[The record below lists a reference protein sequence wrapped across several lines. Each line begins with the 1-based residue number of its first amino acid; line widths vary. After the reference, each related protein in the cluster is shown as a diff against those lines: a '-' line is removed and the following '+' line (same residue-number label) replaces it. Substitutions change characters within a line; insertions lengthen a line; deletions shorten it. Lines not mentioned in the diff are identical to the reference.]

1 MPRLAKSV
9 HSVLLMVP
17 SGFIANEPPADE
29 AWPVSVV
36 EETAP
41 SLPATPAASVLAMA
55 LALPAAPPCQPPP
68 PSAWTREFQ
77 AAFAGSQTSM
87 PMPGEVEGASAGPGL
102 PGPTLSLTMQTSLAA
117 SGVAPVA
124 VPPRMSASPFLKALT
139 ATTVVSASGLKFALS
154 VSSQASGAALA
165 GGGGVPVAIG
175 RNALWL
181 PLPPPQA
188 VSRSAASAAGSIDGG
203 FVFMGLHP
211 GVCVQ

>member
-1 MPRLAKSV
+1 MDAFLRGLAALGTV
-9 HSVLLMVP
+9 AERAQIAAIAMVAEDAL
-17 SGFIANEPPADE
+17 GDAGEVA
-29 AWPVSVV
+29 
-36 EETAP
+36 
-41 SLPATPAASVLAMA
+41 A
-55 LALPAAPPCQPPP
+55 LAAALLQRVGAADAPRKLPLLYALDHLSKRLGA
-68 PSAWTREFQ
+68 EFQ